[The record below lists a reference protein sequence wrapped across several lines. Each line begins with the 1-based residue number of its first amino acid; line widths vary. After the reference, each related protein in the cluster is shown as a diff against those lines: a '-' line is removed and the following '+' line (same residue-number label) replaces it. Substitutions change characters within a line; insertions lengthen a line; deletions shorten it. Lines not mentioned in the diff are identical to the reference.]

1 MNVLW
6 LVKRTSKRNFKKGII
21 YAIMPLITL
30 IISFIFFDMIDNP
43 SLGGN
48 DQVISNN
55 INGEIIL
62 PISKILPF
70 IVIILSWIMIFY
82 ASNYFLNSQIEPF
95 TLLLLS
101 GGNMIEVAKYV
112 LYQITVIF
120 IIVIPLSLILG
131 TYILKKI
138 YTIMFLYLNIDGI
151 YTVPV
156 KTYISLLISLIPILI
171 SIYIGVAGFS
181 HRNTLQVLLGRIES
195 NKNVKIKNK
204 DKGWI
209 FYIILYISSMA
220 IILYQDHGPT
230 AYVFPSAIGF
240 VSIYGLLKRT
250 IPKMIQNWKRKKGVE
265 KEKLYIS
272 LSNYVISLQGTFI
285 FSMLILMLACFLIPI
300 LISQDKL
307 SKEFFI
313 GIVSY
318 LVITLLLVIAIVYKF
333 IDHITMR
340 KKEFVCLNL
349 VGYIKSKI
357 KIIMRYEVICY
368 YLTIIL
374 LPLPLVLL
382 IGSRYI
388 MNQELTI
395 INLIIFLLIYMIP
408 IILSMCITYF
418 VYLKTI
424 ITKEGKMQ

>member
-1 MNVLW
+1 
-6 LVKRTSKRNFKKGII
+6 
-21 YAIMPLITL
+21 
-30 IISFIFFDMIDNP
+30 
-43 SLGGN
+43 
-48 DQVISNN
+48 
-55 INGEIIL
+55 
-62 PISKILPF
+62 
-70 IVIILSWIMIFY
+70 
-82 ASNYFLNSQIEPF
+82 
-95 TLLLLS
+95 
-101 GGNMIEVAKYV
+101 
-112 LYQITVIF
+112 
-120 IIVIPLSLILG
+120 
-131 TYILKKI
+131 
-138 YTIMFLYLNIDGI
+138 
-151 YTVPV
+151 
-156 KTYISLLISLIPILI
+156 
-171 SIYIGVAGFS
+171 
-181 HRNTLQVLLGRIES
+181 
-195 NKNVKIKNK
+195 
-204 DKGWI
+204 
-209 FYIILYISSMA
+209 
-220 IILYQDHGPT
+220 
-230 AYVFPSAIGF
+230 
-240 VSIYGLLKRT
+240 
-250 IPKMIQNWKRKKGVE
+250 
-265 KEKLYIS
+265 
-272 LSNYVISLQGTFI
+272 
-285 FSMLILMLACFLIPI
+285 MLACFLIPI